1 MSRRDKSPL
10 LEFKS
15 FSMMRN
21 AEYGYYSGRKG
32 ANMANGM
39 ASLMVGATGLK
50 SAQTALHTTAH
61 NLANINTKG
70 YTRQQIAFSDTQYV
84 DYKGRAGSVVSS
96 NYGLGVAVSEIR
108 RIRDQFIDSAYRS
121 ENSRLGYYE
130 SQYRAVEEVE
140 DQLGE
145 MQGVT
150 YQECLTTLYD
160 AINEI
165 SKEPASTVKRSSLVQ
180 AASAFM
186 TRSDAVYNGL
196 REYQTTLNVEVRN
209 MIDKINGLG
218 QKIYELNKGVARI
231 EAAGIEDAND
241 LRDQRDEALDEL
253 SKYINI
259 NYYESENGEVVV
271 SAENVPFV
279 TLTSVMEM
287 SSRNAE
293 KTDLLIPTWPAFDRD
308 VYKAT
313 EEYTNN
319 SDNDKGELKGLLL
332 ARGNIYVDYTDVPVK
347 PNQNDYDMTTDAGR
361 KEYEKDYAA
370 YLDKQDYYNKYI
382 EPSVILSAI
391 CGLDKLVNGIAESI
405 NAVFCPEKTITSANA
420 MTDDNGKELMADMYS
435 YETTAA
441 TLYTVNGYEVA
452 GYDNGDGTYSYKS
465 TEKLYTDKEAANAA
479 DVTEYTYSMLD
490 MDKTDYGMDEDRTVG
505 EPLFARH
512 NTERYVVVIGAGG
525 EKNYIYN
532 NANSRGDRSEFILGN
547 ICINSA
553 VAQAVEKLPMHTLQG
568 KEDMAKGQELV
579 DVWNAD
585 FASVNPEQYAVGTF
599 SEFYNNY
606 VSDFATAG
614 RVLNNYV
621 GHQKTMVDGYDNQRL
636 QTEGVSSDEELEKMI
651 KYQQAYNASS
661 RYVNVVSEMLEH
673 LVTSLG
679 SM

>member
-1 MSRRDKSPL
+1 
-10 LEFKS
+10 
-15 FSMMRN
+15 
-21 AEYGYYSGRKG
+21 
-32 ANMANGM
+32 MANGM

-50 SAQTALHTTAH
+50 SAQTALNTTAH

-84 DYKGRAGSVVSS
+84 DYRGKANAVVNS

-121 ENSRLGYYE
+121 ENSRLGYYT
-130 SQYRAVEEVE
+130 SQYKAVEEVE

-180 AASAFM
+180 AATAFM
-186 TRSDAVYNGL
+186 TRTDAVYHGL
-196 REYQTTLNVEVRN
+196 KEYQTTLNVEVKN
-209 MIDKINGLG
+209 MIDKINNLG
-218 QKIYELNKGVARI
+218 QKLYELNKGIAKI
-231 EAAGIEDAND
+231 EAPGIEHAND
-241 LRDQRDEALDEL
+241 LRDQRDEVLDEL
-253 SKYINI
+253 SEYINI
-259 NYYESENGEVVV
+259 SYYEVENGEMIV

-287 SSRNAE
+287 SSRKAE
-293 KTDLLIPTWPAFDRD
+293 GTDLLIPTWPSFERD

-313 EEYTNN
+313 EVYTNT

-347 PNQNDYDMTTDAGR
+347 PNQKDYDMTTEAGR

-382 EPSVILSAI
+382 EPSVILSAL
-391 CGLDKLVNGIAESI
+391 CGLGKLVNGITEKI
-405 NAVFCPEKTITSANA
+405 NQVFCPEKTITSANA
-420 MTDDNGKELMADMYS
+420 MTDDNGKEIMADVYR
-435 YETTAA
+435 YETTEAN
-441 TLYTVNGYEVA
+441 LYTAGGDVVA
-452 GYDNGDGTYSYKS
+452 GFDNGDGTYSYKS
-465 TEKLYTDKEAANAA
+465 KEKLYTDEEGTNAA
-479 DVTEYTYSMLD
+479 AVTEYTYRMLD
-490 MDKTDYGMDEDRTVG
+490 MDKTDYGMDEDKTVG
-505 EPLFARH
+505 EPLFARQ
-512 NTERYVVVIGAGG
+512 NTERYIVVTGADGK
-525 EKNYIYN
+525 KNYIYN

-553 VAQAVEKLPMHTLQG
+553 VAQDVSKLPMHTLQG

-599 SEFYNNY
+599 SEFYNNF

-621 GHQKTMVDGYDNQRL
+621 GHQQTMVDGYDNQRL

-661 RYVNVVSEMLEH
+661 RYINVISEMLEH

-679 SM
+679 S

>member
-1 MSRRDKSPL
+1 
-10 LEFKS
+10 
-15 FSMMRN
+15 
-21 AEYGYYSGRKG
+21 
-32 ANMANGM
+32 MANGM

-50 SAQTALHTTAH
+50 SAQTALNTTAH
-61 NLANINTKG
+61 NLANINTEG
-70 YTRQQIAFSDTQYV
+70 YTRQQITFSDTQYIA
-84 DYKGRAGSVVSS
+84 YKGRANAVVAS

-121 ENSRLGYYE
+121 ENSRLGYYT
-130 SQYRAVEEVE
+130 SQYKAVEEVE

-180 AASAFM
+180 AATAFM
-186 TRSDAVYNGL
+186 TRTDAVYSGL
-196 REYQTTLNVEVRN
+196 KEYQNTLNVEVEN
-209 MIDKINGLG
+209 MINKINSLG
-218 QKIYELNKGVARI
+218 QKIYELNKGIAKI
-231 EAAGIEDAND
+231 EAAGIEHAND
-241 LRDQRDEALDEL
+241 LRDQRDAALDEL
-253 SKYINI
+253 SGYVNI
-259 NYYESENGEVVV
+259 SYYEVENGEVIV

-279 TLTSVMEM
+279 TITSTMEM
-287 SSRNAE
+287 SSRKAE
-293 KTDLLIPTWPAFDRD
+293 GTELLIPTWPSFERD
-308 VYKAT
+308 VYKAA
-313 EEYTNN
+313 EVYTNT

-332 ARGNIYVDYTDVPVK
+332 ARGSISVDYTDVPVK
-347 PNQNDYDMTTDAGR
+347 PNQNDYDLTTEEGKKA
-361 KEYEKDYAA
+361 YEKDYAT

-382 EPSVILSAI
+382 EPSVILSAL
-391 CGLDKLVNGIAESI
+391 CGLDKLVNGITEKI
-405 NAVFCPEKTITSANA
+405 NQVFCPEKTITSAAA
-420 MTDDNGKELMADMYS
+420 MTDDNGNELMADTYS

-441 TLYTVNGYEVA
+441 ELYTINGTKVS
-452 GYDNGDGTYSYKS
+452 GFDNGDGTYSYTS
-465 TEKLYTDKEAANAA
+465 SEKLYTDAEGTNAET
-479 DVTEYTYSMLD
+479 VSEYTYRMLD
-490 MDKTDYGMDEDRTVG
+490 MDKTDYGMDDDKTVG
-505 EPLFARH
+505 EPLFARQ
-512 NTERYVVVIGAGG
+512 NTDRYVIVTADDGS
-525 EKNYIYN
+525 KNYIYN

-553 VAQAVEKLPMHTLQG
+553 VAQDVSKLPMHTLQG

-614 RVLNNYV
+614 KVLNNYV
-621 GHQKTMVDGYDNQRL
+621 EHQQTMVDGYDNQRL

-661 RYVNVVSEMLEH
+661 RYINVISEMLEH

-679 SM
+679 S